1 MFFYQ
6 TLEFFKIYISMTWY
20 KSESNVISITIFKAG
35 ETESGRGRNCVMPFH
50 TKIYNY
56 YFEVKKGNFKNRNDH

>member
-6 TLEFFKIYISMTWY
+6 TLEFYKNIYQWHEN
-20 KSESNVISITIFKAG
+20 KSESNVICITIFKAG

-56 YFEVKKGNFKNRNDH
+56 YFEIKKGNFKNRNDH